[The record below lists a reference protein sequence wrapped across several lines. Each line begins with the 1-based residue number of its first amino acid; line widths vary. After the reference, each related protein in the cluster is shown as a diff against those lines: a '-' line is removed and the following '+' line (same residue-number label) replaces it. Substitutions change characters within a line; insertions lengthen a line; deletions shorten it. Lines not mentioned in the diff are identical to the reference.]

1 MSQKR
6 IRLSIASW
14 SAVVAL
20 SIGHSKDASGQSLPQ
35 EPVDSFRLS
44 LGASGPD
51 RQAKMRDAL
60 AAMKSAGE
68 VGRAL
73 LLPEWQGQYRD
84 GTNRESF
91 EPAVRRF
98 VELARAGLQSKEPI
112 VQRQTARI
120 IAEAGSVNSGAQ
132 SYTGAERSVS
142 RDPFLR
148 QSFAALQEEL
158 FRLAIEEVGSQLDA
172 LYALGRID
180 CDPEKL
186 ATTTRAFFKQS
197 GPEGL
202 KKRLAAA
209 DAINQR
215 SLSVSVLARQG
226 RYILPEESEML
237 RKTFLAVGLNL
248 VPVAVAGLADE
259 ARPVRLQCIDAINAI
274 TDCLADSDILIR
286 TSIDT
291 ALIDRDEVERAN
303 RLGELRNEQKSLEPL
318 MKMLRNQIP
327 DIASRGLQAGRT
339 VHTRVD
345 TLLILEDYAVIRK
358 KLTEQSNR
366 MASRSVKEGVV
377 ISKDLD
383 PFPIDENGIESVL
396 MALIKGLED
405 QEPKVRLACANAIE
419 MILLQPDVLDRVRS
433 AKENRLLGAIL
444 ESLRDEPSPYVTLN
458 LTRILSRIAPGQ
470 VEAILPVAVGLLG
483 HMDIDIRIQALAVI
497 KNYGTKADLAV
508 PALAMMVV
516 EGDSDFRLA
525 VMQAIEAVGVAAKP
539 ALVPLAR
546 NLRHANPQVR
556 TASARAL
563 GRFGSM
569 AEGAL
574 AALDEVSED
583 SSTEVRLA
591 VSEAIV
597 RIRSGSK

>member
-1 MSQKR
+1 MFQNRSWFPACGWLAV
-6 IRLSIASW
+6 IGLAIGSICKT
-14 SAVVAL
+14 
-20 SIGHSKDASGQSLPQ
+20 HGQTLPQ

-60 AAMKSAGE
+60 AAMRSAGE
-68 VGRAL
+68 VARAL

-84 GTNRESF
+84 GVNRESF

-98 VELARAGLQSKEPI
+98 VELARDGIQSKEPI
-112 VQRQTARI
+112 VQRQSARI

-148 QSFAALQEEL
+148 QSFAALQDGL
-158 FRLAIEEVGSQLDA
+158 FRLATEDVGSQLDA

-180 CDPEKL
+180 CDPERL
-186 ATTTRAFFKQS
+186 AATARAFFKQS

-202 KKRLAAA
+202 KRRLAAA

-226 RYILPEESEML
+226 RYILPEESNAI
-237 RKTFLAVGLNL
+237 RKTFLSVGLNL
-248 VPVAVAGLADE
+248 LPVAVDGLSDE
-259 ARPVRLQCIDAINAI
+259 VRPVRLQCIDAINAI

-286 TSIDT
+286 TSIDM
-291 ALIDRDEVERAN
+291 ALIDRDEVEKAN
-303 RLGELRNEQKSLEPL
+303 RLAELRNEQKSLEPL
-318 MKMLRNQIP
+318 MKTLRNQIP
-327 DIASRGLQAGRT
+327 NIASRGLQPGRT

-358 KLTEQSNR
+358 KLAEQSNR
-366 MASRSVKEGVV
+366 MASRPIKDGTVLSKE
-377 ISKDLD
+377 LD

-405 QEPKVRLACANAIE
+405 QEQKVRLACASAIE
-419 MILLQPDVLDRVRS
+419 MILLQPDVLERVRA
-433 AKENRLLGAIL
+433 AKESRLLVSIL
-444 ESLRDEPSPYVTLN
+444 ESLRNESSSYVVLN
-458 LTRILSRIAPGQ
+458 LTRVLARIAPGQ
-470 VEAILPVAVGLLG
+470 PEAILPVAVGLLG

-497 KNYGTKADLAV
+497 KNYGAKADSAV
-508 PALAMMVV
+508 PALSMMVV
-516 EGDSDFRLA
+516 EGDADFRLA
-525 VMQAIEAVGVAAKP
+525 VTQAIEAVGVAAKP
-539 ALVPLAR
+539 ALTSLAR
-546 NLRHANPQVR
+546 NLKHANPQVR

-563 GRFGSM
+563 GRFGGM
-569 AEGAL
+569 AEAAL

>member
-1 MSQKR
+1 MFPKCIKMSV
-6 IRLSIASW
+6 ASLP
-14 SAVVAL
+14 AVISLGLGQA
-20 SIGHSKDASGQSLPQ
+20 GASFGQSLPQ
-35 EPVDSFRLS
+35 EPVDTFRLT
-44 LGASGPD
+44 LGAAGID
-51 RQAKMRDAL
+51 KQTKMRDAL

-73 LLPEWQGQYRD
+73 MLPEWQGQYRE

-148 QSFAALQEEL
+148 QSFAALQQEL
-158 FRLAIEEVGSQLDA
+158 FRLANEDIGSQTDA

-180 CDPEKL
+180 CDPERL
-186 ATTTRAFFKQS
+186 AATVRALFKQS

-202 KKRLAAA
+202 KKRQAAA

-226 RYILPEESEML
+226 RYIVPEESEAL
-237 RKTFLAVGLNL
+237 RKTFLAVGQNL
-248 VPVAVAGLADE
+248 VPVAVLGLSDE
-259 ARPVRLQCIDAINAI
+259 ARPVRLLCIDAVNAI
-274 TDCLADSDILIR
+274 TDALADSDILIR
-286 TSIDT
+286 TSVDV

-303 RLGELRNEQKSLEPL
+303 RLGELSKEQKSLEPI

-327 DIASRGLQAGRT
+327 EIASQGLKPGRT

-358 KLTEQSNR
+358 KLTEQSAR
-366 MASRSVKEGVV
+366 LAMRPGREGVIV
-377 ISKDLD
+377 SKDLD
-383 PFPIDENGIESVL
+383 PFPIDENGVESVL
-396 MALIKGLED
+396 LALIKGLED
-405 QEPKVRLACANAIE
+405 QEQKVRLACASAVE
-419 MILLQPDVLDRVRS
+419 MILLQPDVLERVRTS
-433 AKENRLLGAIL
+433 RENRLLNAIL
-444 ESLRDEPSPYVTLN
+444 GLLRDEPNPYVTLN
-458 LTRILSRIAPGQ
+458 LVRILARIAPGQ
-470 VEAILPVAVGLLG
+470 AESILPVAVGLLG
-483 HMDIDIRIQALAVI
+483 HMDLDIRIQALTVI
-497 KNYGTKADLAV
+497 KNFGAKADQAV
-508 PALAMMVV
+508 PALSMMVV

-539 ALVPLAR
+539 ALASLSK

-556 TASARAL
+556 TASARTL
-563 GRFGSM
+563 GRFGGM

-574 AALDEVSED
+574 AALDEVSDD
-583 SSTEVRLA
+583 SSPEVRLA

-597 RIRSGSK
+597 RIRSASR